1 MNILQLRS
9 NLSSIPM
16 DPGIP
21 FVVYTVGTENQPLMT
36 RLEGYSAHQFFFT
49 FSGTGHFR
57 LLNSDSDSGSN
68 SDQWSLVPPGTLL
81 YIPEGLPHEYG
92 PIGEEPWMIG
102 YVTFVEQSYGLLEQ
116 YGFGAAFLRSELQE
130 TGRLYELLHQI
141 WQYSGPD
148 YDPWRA
154 AELLFAFCLEIKR
167 QTVPKEGSAG
177 KLPETS
183 KASRYPHSV
192 VSQATRFLQDH
203 LQRPITV
210 TELSAHVGYSPKQLT
225 RLFRESLDTTPLQYL
240 QRIRLHTAIQLLERH
255 PEMTI
260 RQAAAHV
267 GMEPV
272 YFTRLF
278 RRTFGATPSAFVAG
292 LGGQQKTT
300 ASP

>member
-1 MNILQLRS
+1 MDILQLRS

-16 DPGIP
+16 DPAIP
-21 FVVYTVGTENQPLMT
+21 FAVYTVGTENQPLMT

-57 LLNSDSDSGSN
+57 LLSFDPDSDTGSDSG
-68 SDQWSLVPPGTLL
+68 QWSLIPPGTLL

-92 PIGEEPWMIG
+92 PVGEEPWMVG
-102 YVTFVEQSYGLLEQ
+102 YVTFVEQCYGLLEQ
-116 YGFGAAFLRSELQE
+116 YGFGASFFRSKLQE
-130 TGRLYELLHQI
+130 TGRLYELLYQL
-141 WQYSGPD
+141 WQQSGRD

-167 QTVPKEGSAG
+167 QLVPEESSAE

-210 TELSAHVGYSPKQLT
+210 TELSAHVGYSSKQLT

-278 RRTFGATPSAFVAG
+278 RRTFGTTPSAFAAG
-292 LGGQQKTT
+292 LSGRQEDD
-300 ASP
+300 S